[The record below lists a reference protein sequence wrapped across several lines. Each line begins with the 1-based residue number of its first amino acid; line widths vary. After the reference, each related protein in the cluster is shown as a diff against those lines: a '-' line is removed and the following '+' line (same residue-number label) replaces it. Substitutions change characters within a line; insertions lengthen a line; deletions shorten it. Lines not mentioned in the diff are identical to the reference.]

1 MTADSPKHGLK
12 KGLNRRTFLKGALA
26 AGAVA
31 TAASMSGCASQGSS
45 RSGNL
50 ASTGYES
57 SESWLGSAPSVGKIS
72 QKLSSDILV
81 IGGGNAGI
89 QAALAAAESGAS
101 VNVIE
106 ASSED
111 DRQVKGMSV
120 GCVNPRILTDR
131 GIGPFD
137 TSAIYNELCF
147 RAGPGANQ
155 ELIRK
160 YVANSGETL
169 DHMLSLVNWP
179 DRYIKLA
186 SMSSS
191 NISPL
196 DESQLILSTGGGNSA
211 EHAYGGYRSW
221 ASSVYFAGSAQHDT
235 VDSVFALSRLDEI
248 QQFSIRKGKD
258 LGARW
263 YFGQTVVKLQQDSSG
278 MVTGAIAKTADGSY
292 VAYDASFG
300 TILCAGDYSAN
311 ESMVWNLN
319 SRTAEQAAR
328 AGASA
333 AETKGASGCDG
344 SGQKMGCW
352 AGGAIQADPRG
363 SLNMAAGGGGPW
375 GVAPLLWVNASGK
388 RFMNEAATPLAL
400 ETALLQP
407 AGILATLCDASWVDT
422 VKATP
427 LDAGMPLSMRQSY
440 LDDLTSDLAAVP
452 VGGLAGGQCRSC
464 ASVLREKVTVY
475 AASSIEALCNML
487 GYKGDAKTALLKTVE
502 RYNDLCAAGTD
513 SDFGKDS
520 ELMKPLTHPPFYAA
534 VKENKRYENVGLV
547 TLAGLVTDGELHVLN
562 AKGEVIKGL
571 YAAGN
576 CLGGRFGIS
585 YAAPYPGL
593 SVGMAIT
600 HGRVAG
606 KIATGQN
613 VS

>member
-1 MTADSPKHGLK
+1 MT
-12 KGLNRRTFLKGALA
+12 
-26 AGAVA
+26 
-31 TAASMSGCASQGSS
+31 GCASQSS
-45 RSGNL
+45 SSSGGL

-57 SESWLGSAPSVGKIS
+57 SESWLGQVPSTPKIS
-72 QKLSSDILV
+72 QTLSSDILV

-106 ASSED
+106 TSSED
-111 DRQVKGMSV
+111 ARQVKGMSV
-120 GCVNPRILTDR
+120 GCVNPQILTER

-137 TSAIYNELCF
+137 ATAIYSELCL
-147 RAGPGANQ
+147 RAGPGANH
-155 ELIRK
+155 EVIRK

-179 DRYIKLA
+179 DRYIKPA

-191 NISPL
+191 NVSPL
-196 DESQLILSTGGGNSA
+196 DESQLLLSTGGNESL
-211 EHAYGGYRSW
+211 EHARGGYRSW
-221 ASSVYFAGSAQHDT
+221 ASSVYFAGSVQHDT
-235 VDSVFALSRLDEI
+235 VESISALSRLDEI

-263 YFGQTVVKLQQDSSG
+263 YFGQTAIKLQQDSSG

-292 VAYDASFG
+292 VRYDASFG
-300 TILCAGDYSAN
+300 TILCAGDYAAN

-328 AGASA
+328 AGAA
-333 AETKGASGCDG
+333 ASDITGTSGCDG
-344 SGQKMGCW
+344 TGQKMGCW
-352 AGGAIQADPRG
+352 AGGVIQADPRG
-363 SLNMAAGGGGPW
+363 SLNLAAGGGGPW
-375 GVAPLLWVNASGK
+375 GIAPLLWVNANGE

-407 AGILATLCDASWVDT
+407 TGILATICDASWADT
-422 VKATP
+422 VKAAS
-427 LDAGMPLSMRQSY
+427 LDAGMPLLMRQSY
-440 LDDLTSDLAAVP
+440 LDELASDMTAVP
-452 VGGLAGGQCRSC
+452 VGGLTGGQCRSC

-475 AASSIEALCNML
+475 AASSIEALCNMV
-487 GYKGDAKTALLKTVE
+487 GYKGEAKATLIKNVE
-502 RYNDLCAAGTD
+502 RYNALCASGTD
-513 SDFGKDS
+513 SDFGKDA
-520 ELMKPLTHPPFYAA
+520 ELMKPLVTAPFYAA
-534 VKENKRYENVGLV
+534 IRENKRYENVGLV
-547 TLAGLVTDGELHVLN
+547 TLAGLATDGELRVLN
-562 AKGEVIKGL
+562 GKGEVIKGL

-576 CLGGRFGIS
+576 CLGGRFGTS